1 MCGIIG
7 LVGPE
12 AEGCRVRLEQA
23 RDLMYHR
30 GPDKAGLWS
39 TRGALLGFRR
49 LAILDLSAAGDQPM
63 LSPDGRLALVFNG
76 EIYNYRE
83 LRREL
88 EGSYRFRSQTDSEV
102 LLAGFIAWGWEE
114 LLRRIDGMFAFAIW
128 DTQTQTL
135 YAARD
140 RVGKKPFFYAL
151 TPKGLVFASTLKAL
165 RVLLSDTPK
174 LDPVAIDAYLTYR
187 AVPAPLTVF
196 QGVRQ
201 LQPAHQL
208 VYKPAGRQITLSR
221 YWDVHYAPK
230 RREGETATL
239 ETLDGL
245 VRQAVR
251 KRLVSDVPLGAFL
264 SGGVD
269 SSLVVAM
276 MAQEAGP
283 VEAVMVSYEEPYFD
297 ERRFA
302 RQVAAR
308 WGVQLHEHV
317 LRPRAVA
324 DLPKIVSHY
333 GQPLADDSVVP
344 NYYVAQAAKA
354 HVTVVLA
361 GDGGDELF
369 GGYNRPQIERA
380 AITYRQVLPSGLR
393 RWLGRRLS
401 GYQRGRLRPLAR
413 LAQAGQISAKQTHF
427 YDGVYARAFRRYREA
442 AYKPRFQR
450 MLADWHPDVLY
461 DEVWESAVAEDD
473 VDRVLYSDLVTQ
485 FPNRLLAKMD
495 VSTMAHSVEARSPF
509 LDTALIEYSAGIPT
523 SLRLRGYTAKYLLK
537 RLAERYLPY
546 EVIYRRK
553 QMFVMPTGAWLRGEL
568 APYVEAALRSP
579 VLLERGWLR
588 PKFVRQMLSEHK
600 AGRRRW
606 SLQLWTIFVLS
617 VWLHLLEGKLSRDD
631 SLEALLEVSP
641 RR

>member
-12 AEGCRVRLEQA
+12 AQECRVRLEQA

-39 TRGALLGFRR
+39 TQGVLLGTRR

-63 LSPDGRLALVFNG
+63 LSPDDRFALVFNG

-88 EGSYRFRSQTDSEV
+88 ERSYRFRSQTDSEV

-128 DTQTQTL
+128 DNQTQTL

-140 RVGKKPFFYAL
+140 RVGKKPFYYAL
-151 TPKGLVFASTLKAL
+151 TPRGLFFASALNSL
-165 RVLLSDTPK
+165 RVLLPNTPK

-208 VYKPAGRQITLSR
+208 VFKPAGRQITLSR

-251 KRLVSDVPLGAFL
+251 KRLVSDVSLGAFL

-276 MAQEAGP
+276 MAQEAGQ
-283 VEAVMVSYEEPYFD
+283 VEAVTIGYEETTFD

-317 LRPRAVA
+317 LRPSDAVA
-324 DLPKIVSHY
+324 ELPEIVWQCD
-333 GQPLADDSVVP
+333 QPLASSLVP
-344 NYYVAQAAKA
+344 PYYVAKAAKA
-354 HVTVVLA
+354 HVTVVLN

-369 GGYNRPQIERA
+369 GGYPRPRIERA
-380 AITYRQVLPSGLR
+380 AMTYRQMLPLWVR
-393 RWLGRRLS
+393 RWLGQRLS
-401 GYQRGRLRPLAR
+401 SYGRGPLRHLAAV
-413 LAQAGQISAKQTHF
+413 AQAGQIPAKRTF
-427 YDGVYARAFRRYREA
+427 SYDTAYARAFRSYRDV
-442 AYKPRFQR
+442 AYTSQFQQI
-450 MLADWHPDVLY
+450 LGSWHPDMLY

-473 VDRVLYSDLVTQ
+473 VDRVLYSDLVNH
-485 FPNRLLAKMD
+485 FPYQMLAKSD
-495 VSTMAHSVEARSPF
+495 ALTMAHSVEARSP
-509 LDTALIEYSAGIPT
+509 LVDTALIEYSAGIPT
-523 SLRLRGYTAKYLLK
+523 SLRLRGYTSKYLLK
-537 RLAERYLPY
+537 RLAERYVPH
-546 EVIYRRK
+546 EVIYRPK
-553 QMFVMPTGAWLRGEL
+553 QRFIMPFGDWTRGKL
-568 APYVEAALRSP
+568 APYVEAALQSP
-579 VLLERGWLR
+579 VLLDRGWLR
-588 PKFVRQMLSEHK
+588 PEFVTQMLSEHK
-600 AGRRRW
+600 AGPR
-606 SLQLWTIFVLS
+606 SSPSPGLWTTFVLS
-617 VWLHLLEGKLSRDD
+617 VWLHLLEGELSRDD
-631 SLEALLEVSP
+631 SLEALL
-641 RR
+641 

>member
-1 MCGIIG
+1 MSGIIG
-7 LVGPE
+7 VVGPE
-12 AEGCRVRLEQA
+12 AEGCRERLEQA
-23 RDLMYHR
+23 RDLMYPR
-30 GPDKAGLWS
+30 GPDQAGLWGS
-39 TRGALLGFRR
+39 RGVLLGSRR

-88 EGSYRFRSQTDSEV
+88 EGSYRFRSHTDSEV

-140 RVGKKPFFYAL
+140 RVGEKPFFYAL
-151 TPKGLVFASTLKAL
+151 TPKGLVFASTLNAL
-165 RVLLSDTPK
+165 RVLLPDTPK
-174 LDPVAIDAYLTYR
+174 LDPVAIDTYLTYW

-196 QGVRQ
+196 EGVRQ
-201 LQPAHQL
+201 LQPAQQL
-208 VYKPAGRQITLSR
+208 VFKLAGRQITLSR

-251 KRLVSDVPLGAFL
+251 KRLVIDVPVGAFL

-276 MAQEAGP
+276 MAQEAAGQ
-283 VEAVMVSYEEPYFD
+283 VEAVTVGYEDPAYD

-308 WGVQLHEHV
+308 LGVQLHEHV
-317 LRPRAVA
+317 LRPHAVVA
-324 DLPKIVSHY
+324 NLPEIVWQCD
-333 GQPLADDSVVP
+333 QPLASSLVP
-344 NYYVAQAAKA
+344 AYLVAQAAKP
-354 HVTVVLA
+354 HVTVMLS
-361 GDGGDELF
+361 GEGGDELF
-369 GGYNRPQIERA
+369 GGGRLLRIVRA
-380 AITYRQVLPSGLR
+380 AMTYRKMLPWGGLR
-393 RWLGRRLS
+393 RRLGRRLS
-401 GYQRGRLRPLAR
+401 GYRQGPLGPLAI
-413 LAQAGQISAKQTHF
+413 LAEAGQFPAKRTF
-427 YDGVYARAFRRYREA
+427 YYASSIDPSKRVFRKV
-442 AYKPRFQR
+442 AYTPRFQK
-450 MLADWHPDVLY
+450 MLAGWHPHVLY
-461 DEVWESAVAEDD
+461 DDVWESAVAEDD
-473 VDRVLYSDLVTQ
+473 VDRVIYSDLV
-485 FPNRLLAKMD
+485 FHLPPHMLAKLD
-495 VSTMAHSVEARSPF
+495 TLTMAHSVEARSPL

-523 SLRLRGYTAKYLLK
+523 NLRLRGYTSKYLLN
-537 RLAERYLPY
+537 RLAERYLPH

-553 QMFVMPTGAWLRGEL
+553 QGFTMPWREWKRGEL
-568 APYVEAALRSP
+568 APYVKAALQSP

-588 PKFVRQMLSEHK
+588 PRFVRQMLSK
-600 AGRRRW
+600 QSGP
-606 SLQLWTIFVLS
+606 LWTTFVLS
-617 VWLHLLEGKLSRDD
+617 VWLHLLEGELSRDD
-631 SLEALLEVSP
+631 SLEALL
-641 RR
+641 